1 MWRGRG
7 QLSRPGILL
16 TFHLATRGLG
26 VTADGGFLSRAL
38 HQVRMAQPEAGR
50 SETVRGSSVKVCR
63 GGWQPDAYSSELP

>member
-1 MWRGRG
+1 M
-7 QLSRPGILL
+7 
-16 TFHLATRGLG
+16 
-26 VTADGGFLSRAL
+26 TADRGFLSRAL